1 MGCAGDDALRGC
13 LDPGYLRKASD
24 SGMAVGVAVLTV
36 NNAAQQKYAIQ
47 LRDDG
52 WSNQN

>member
-1 MGCAGDDALRGC
+1 VSKC

-24 SGMAVGVAVLTV
+24 SGMTVGAAVLTV
-36 NNAAQQKYAIQ
+36 SDAAQQKYAIQ
-47 LRDDG
+47 FRDDG